1 MFAAPRSRDRP
12 VNREWVLASDNSGKL
27 RELTTLLSDSGFS
40 VVGQGALG
48 VIPAEET
55 GKTFVENAIL
65 KARNAAHQTGRP
77 AIADDSG
84 IEVDALGGAPGVYS
98 ARFAGEGAS
107 DAENVAKM
115 LSQLAGVPWQERQAR
130 FRCLMVYLRWADD
143 PAPLI
148 CEGTWPGYIA
158 ASPGGENGFGY
169 DPVFWVPE
177 ENCTA
182 AELSPSAKNTLSHRA
197 KALKLLVNELTTR
210 AG

>member
-1 MFAAPRSRDRP
+1 M
-12 VNREWVLASDNSGKL
+12 NRELVLASDNSGKL
-27 RELTTLLSDSGFS
+27 RELSALLSGAGFS

-55 GKTFVENAIL
+55 GQTFVENAIL
-65 KARNAAHQTGRP
+65 KARNAARQTGHP

-98 ARFAGEGAS
+98 ARFAGERAS
-107 DAENVAKM
+107 DSENVSKM
-115 LSQLAGVPWQERQAR
+115 LSQLVDVPSEERQAR
-130 FRCLMVYLRWADD
+130 FRCLMVYLRQADD

-148 CEGTWPGYIA
+148 CEGIRSGYIT
-158 ASPGGENGFGY
+158 ASLSGENGFGY

-182 AELSPSAKNTLSHRA
+182 AELSPTRKNILSHRA
-197 KALKLLVNELTTR
+197 RALRLLVDRLKESV
-210 AG
+210 GDF